1 MTFSFASGV
10 LWLFSDTIG
19 DSPAVINR
27 LKAMGKGVYF
37 ITNNS
42 SKTRAEFAE
51 KARSLNFNV
60 GTDEIISPAFI
71 VAQYLRSTGFEKE
84 VYVIGSN
91 GIAQELDAVNIRHQG
106 VGPDEDSGG
115 IAKFL
120 GEEFQLDP
128 KVGAVVVGFDEF
140 FNFKKM
146 TRACSYLDR
155 PGCLFLATNTD
166 ERFPTPDCVV
176 PGTGALVKAVE
187 TAAERKAVVMGKPY
201 PHARDILQEKLSI
214 DPERTL
220 MIGDR
225 CNTDILFGKNCGFKT
240 LMVETG
246 IHKES
251 DVRKWQQSE
260 DAEERRLV
268 PDFIL
273 SSLADLLQYFD

>member
-1 MTFSFASGV
+1 
-10 LWLFSDTIG
+10 
-19 DSPAVINR
+19 
-27 LKAMGKGVYF
+27 MGKSVYF

-60 GTDEIISPAFI
+60 GSDEIISPAFL
-71 VAQYLRSTGFEKE
+71 VSQYLHSLGFEKE

-106 VGPDEDSGG
+106 VGPDENNGG
-115 IAKFL
+115 IMKFL

-128 KVGAVVVGFDEF
+128 NVGAVIVGFDEF

-146 TRACSYLDR
+146 TRACSYLER

-166 ERFPTPDCVV
+166 ERFPTPECVI

-187 TAAERKAVVMGKPY
+187 TAAERKAVVMGKPN
-201 PHARDILQEKLSI
+201 PHARDILEKKFSI

-240 LMVETG
+240 LLVETG

-251 DVRKWQQSE
+251 DVRKWQESQE
-260 DAEERRLV
+260 VEERRLV
-268 PDFIL
+268 PDYIL
-273 SSLADLLQYFD
+273 SSLTDLLQYFD